1 MLLEEALAAV
11 GVSPQIAVETAAREA
26 IVPLVLA
33 GAGAALLP
41 ARLADEA
48 TRRGAVSRRARPAIT
63 RKVGSHPPSGA
74 PLGSGPRIPRTRYDR
89 DRPGASLKPR
99 ARADEGARSLDR
111 LIRSANHDENHGDDE
126 RDLSDRHASRQI

>member
-11 GVSPQIAVETAAREA
+11 GVSPQIAVQTAAREA

-63 RKVGSHPPSGA
+63 RKVGLIHRRAPLSGA
-74 PLGSGPRIPRTRYDR
+74 
-89 DRPGASLKPR
+89 
-99 ARADEGARSLDR
+99 ARAFLELATAETGPA
-111 LIRSANHDENHGDDE
+111 HG
-126 RDLSDRHASRQI
+126 